1 LSRALVKI
9 AFGLVQE
16 TAQSSPLLLSTNV
29 LNIALE
35 QDAIITGNVYGIALE
50 SRRIGQSFLWDIYN
64 PWAKWLELQSNHPLT
79 GKRIGAL
86 ANYAGQMDLDIEFS
100 LGEILRQEI
109 ELDRKKLYQN
119 FFLRLCLYYAWGL
132 GFIIGVV
139 IAGFLGLKFSSW
151 AALGL
156 ILVAGGLGII
166 INRLASYPRLKNASF
181 SDIFSLTDN
190 PCSHPLPAIPVRLRG
205 ELIAQGKN
213 FFLKD
218 STGIIPLAPN
228 YRFGFWHK
236 IRTTNPPMAAINNT
250 SVQVLGWFRRD
261 LSPRLEWSQ
270 ITHSGG
276 NIRFYPRFWPLV
288 SGFGLLVSGL
298 IIAVT
303 F

>member
-1 LSRALVKI
+1 
-9 AFGLVQE
+9 
-16 TAQSSPLLLSTNV
+16 
-29 LNIALE
+29 
-35 QDAIITGNVYGIALE
+35 
-50 SRRIGQSFLWDIYN
+50 
-64 PWAKWLELQSNHPLT
+64 
-79 GKRIGAL
+79 
-86 ANYAGQMDLDIEFS
+86 
-100 LGEILRQEI
+100 
-109 ELDRKKLYQN
+109 
-119 FFLRLCLYYAWGL
+119 
-132 GFIIGVV
+132 
-139 IAGFLGLKFSSW
+139 
-151 AALGL
+151 LGL
-156 ILVAGGLGII
+156 ILVGGGLGII
-166 INRLASYPRLKNASF
+166 INQLASYPPLKNASF

-190 PCSHPLPAIPVRLRG
+190 PYSHPLSAIPVRLRG

-236 IRTTNPPMAAINNT
+236 IRTTNSPMAAINNT

-276 NIRFYPRFWPLV
+276 NIRVYPRFWSLV